1 MLYAVIAFF
10 VVCAAVM
17 CLAAVSALRRAQR
30 VAEKRIILIIPVGE
44 DMTCAEGMLRDVLAV
59 TALSGFDY
67 SVMLCCTDS
76 TGEVRE
82 ICRRFSSDH
91 GIFELCSFD
100 TAEKLL
106 HFP

>member
-1 MLYAVIAFF
+1 MYYAVIAFF
-10 VVCAAVM
+10 AVSAAVM

-30 VAEKRIILIIPVGE
+30 GAEKRIILIIPIGD

-59 TALSGFDY
+59 TASSGFDY
-67 SVMLCCTDS
+67 RVMLCCTDS
-76 TGEVRE
+76 TGEVPE

-91 GIFELCSFD
+91 SIFELCSPD

-106 HFP
+106 HFQ